1 MTDDPIW
8 DELFHAVVFTAFVQQ
23 ARLEGGWPDQ
33 TKTKLRAYQLFEDQK
48 KRADLPDS

>member
-8 DELFHAVVFTAFVQQ
+8 DELFHAVAFAAFVQQ

-33 TKTKLRAYQLFEDQK
+33 AKTKQRAYQLFEEQK
-48 KRADLPDS
+48 KKV